1 MSNKPPKKSD
11 ENKHWRKPRRDR
23 GSRISP
29 EYHLIITEGTK
40 TEPMYFEG
48 LKKAVNQKYTGRI
61 EIVGLGEGANTLT
74 ILDKA
79 EKEQIDDLYK
89 NKSKPRRQDKMMNQK
104 AANTTSYIISKFS
117 GQNTPYIN
125 NKRSKQNASIQSCQ
139 SVFCSVS
146 DCRLHAEK
154 NQKENNPDIDGD
166 IPTDIASRYRHRKN
180 HSAKA
185 ENEQSVEN
193 I

>member
-11 ENKHWRKPRRDR
+11 ENKRWRKPRRDR

-61 EIVGLGEGANTLT
+61 EIVGLGEGANTLS
-74 ILDKA
+74 ILDTA
-79 EKEQIDDLYK
+79 EKVQL
-89 NKSKPRRQDKMMNQK
+89 R
-104 AANTTSYIISKFS
+104 S
-117 GQNTPYIN
+117 GG
-125 NKRSKQNASIQSCQ
+125 K
-139 SVFCSVS
+139 
-146 DCRLHAEK
+146 
-154 NQKENNPDIDGD
+154 
-166 IPTDIASRYRHRKN
+166 YRH
-180 HSAKA
+180 
-185 ENEQSVEN
+185 